1 MDENIAGAAY
11 REAQES
17 VIGSLLIDPGR
28 TIGPVMDAAGPENFD
43 GEYRTVFTAIRKLWL
58 DRQPVDPVTVLAE
71 CGDAYEPLL
80 RRCMTLTPTAVN
92 AEKYAQ
98 LVRRQ
103 SRVIGLRAV
112 GAALMGATDEDDA
125 RKIIAKAEEL
135 LMQRTRPRVFW
146 IQDLV
151 GDFYSRMGQEKP
163 KYIPWGIR
171 ALDEKLTCELGD
183 LVILGADS
191 SVGKTALA
199 LKFAWHMASRQYRVG
214 FFSLET
220 RSSKLCNRL
229 VSQRARVSSDVIK
242 SGNYEDSDYKAV
254 LEMGSGA
261 GKLKLD
267 IIEASGFTAEEIR
280 AATVAGQYQV
290 IFIDYLQLLQG
301 EGNSRP
307 EIVANLSMAI
317 HTMAQDLG
325 VTVVAL
331 SQITP
336 ADKTAEARR
345 TPCKEAL
352 RESRQLIHDADIILM
367 MSLYD
372 PDDNTSLRWLSCR
385 KNKEGELPHTA
396 LEFDP
401 KHMDFQ
407 QKTAPPPSSGKK
419 KTAAK
424 TFMSEEAKD
433 EERYENMKIDL
444 QPVPDDEELP
454 L

>member
-1 MDENIAGAAY
+1 MDEGVTGAAY

-17 VIGSLLIDPGR
+17 VIGSLLIDAEH
-28 TIGPVMDAAGPENFD
+28 TIGPVMDAVGPESFD
-43 GEYRTVFTAIRKLWL
+43 GEYRTVFSGIRKLWM

-80 RRCMTLTPTAVN
+80 RRCMDLTPTTVN
-92 AEKYAQ
+92 AGKYAE

-103 SRVIGLRAV
+103 SRVIGLRGV
-112 GAALMGATDEDDA
+112 GAALMGAVDEDDA
-125 RKIIAKAEEL
+125 RRIIARAEEL
-135 LMQRTRPRVFW
+135 LMQRTRPRVFG
-146 IQDLV
+146 IQALV
-151 GDFYSRMGQEKP
+151 GEFYGRMDREKP

-171 ALDEKLTCELGD
+171 ALDEKLTCEPGD

-199 LKFAWHMASRQYRVG
+199 LKFAWHMASRGYRVG

-229 VSQRARVSSDVIK
+229 VSQRARVSSDAIK
-242 SGNYEDSDYKAV
+242 AGRYEDSDYKAV

-267 IIEASGFTAEEIR
+267 IIEASGFTSDEIR
-280 AATVAGQYQV
+280 AVTVAGQYQV

-345 TPCKEAL
+345 TPGKEAL

-367 MSLYD
+367 MSLYN

-385 KNKEGELPHTA
+385 KNKEGELPYTA

-401 KHMDFQ
+401 KHMDFT
-407 QKTAPPPSSGKK
+407 QKLAPPPSSGKK
-419 KTAAK
+419 KSAGPGMADAGAKEEPPQGEQMSWTDMADAA
-424 TFMSEEAKD
+424 
-433 EERYENMKIDL
+433 
-444 QPVPDDEELP
+444 EELP